1 MRIPED
7 IAIASV
13 DGTVD
18 WRILVVV
25 ATQGLQPPLESAD
38 FLYVSEPKIMIRI
51 VILGED
57 KTKKGETL
65 KDQRFSLWVGLA
77 GFEPAASSS
86 RTKRATKLR
95 YSPFWQQS

>member
-1 MRIPED
+1 MM
-7 IAIASV
+7 
-13 DGTVD
+13 
-18 WRILVVV
+18 W
-25 ATQGLQPPLESAD
+25 
-38 FLYVSEPKIMIRI
+38 I

-95 YSPFWQQS
+95 YSPFGNRRRYYIVVVDNANRHVASVA

>member
-1 MRIPED
+1 MM
-7 IAIASV
+7 
-13 DGTVD
+13 
-18 WRILVVV
+18 W
-25 ATQGLQPPLESAD
+25 
-38 FLYVSEPKIMIRI
+38 I

-95 YSPFWQQS
+95 YSPFCNSWKYYIMVLDKATRHVVLNRRLCVH